1 MKSKRTLPVGL
12 WKGSGLSLMMDILV
26 SVLSEGK
33 TVAGITS
40 TGKEYAVS
48 QFFICIAPESINEK
62 IIDDIIAY
70 AKSSAVIDE
79 NSSVR
84 YPGESTLR
92 QRNKSLSEG
101 VYVNEKIW
109 EEVKA
114 L

>member
-1 MKSKRTLPVGL
+1 MIDV
-12 WKGSGLSLMMDILV
+12 LV

-33 TVAGITS
+33 TVSGITAS
-40 TGKEYAVS
+40 GNEYGVS
-48 QFFICIAPESINEK
+48 QFFICIAPESISEK
-62 IIDDIIAY
+62 IIDDIITY

-79 NSSVR
+79 NSSVG

-92 QRNKSLSEG
+92 QRHKSLTEG

-109 EEVKA
+109 EEVKN

>member
-1 MKSKRTLPVGL
+1 MQSKRTLPVGL
-12 WKGSGLSLMMDILV
+12 WKGSGLSLMMDVLASALSNGNTV
-26 SVLSEGK
+26 S
-33 TVAGITS
+33 AITS
-40 TGKEYAVS
+40 SGKEYAVS

-62 IIDDIIAY
+62 IIDEIISY

-92 QRNKSLSEG
+92 QREKSLADG

-109 EEVKA
+109 GEVRN